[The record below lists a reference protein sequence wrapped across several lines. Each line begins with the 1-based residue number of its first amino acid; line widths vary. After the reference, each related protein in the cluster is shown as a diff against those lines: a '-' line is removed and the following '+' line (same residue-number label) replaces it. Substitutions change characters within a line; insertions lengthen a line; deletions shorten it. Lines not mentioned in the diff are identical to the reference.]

1 MALKCWSR
9 VMLKVASSSVSIK
22 HRFKVFAMS
31 ITQSARVKS
40 LRHEAEG
47 IVSVE
52 LFPAN
57 GGTFAPFTAGS
68 HIDLHLPNGVVRSY
82 SLMSSP
88 NDQNRYVV
96 GVLNDR
102 NSRGGSR
109 WVHDHLRVAAPLSVS
124 LPRNNF
130 PLNVEATH
138 SVLVAG
144 GIGITPLYCMLRQLL
159 ELGKSVELI
168 YCARSRKEAALLEAL
183 ADEDLQV
190 TYHFDEEQGG
200 PPDLIAL
207 LADRPGDAHFYCCG
221 PAPMLTGFEHACEA
235 LDYANVHIERF
246 SAIEQVAGTAAA
258 DEGYQVVLSK
268 SALTLEVPAGKPL
281 LDVLLDA
288 GVDVEYSCCE
298 GICGACETRVLDGEV
313 AHRDS
318 VLSNGVRD
326 SNKVMMICVSG
337 CKGRRLVLD
346 L

>member
-1 MALKCWSR
+1 
-9 VMLKVASSSVSIK
+9 MLKVASSSVSIK

-31 ITQSARVKS
+31 VTQSARVKN

-47 IVSVE
+47 ILSIE

-57 GGTFAPFTAGS
+57 GATLAPFTAGS
-68 HIDLHLPNGVVRSY
+68 HIDLHLPHGLVRSY
-82 SLMSSP
+82 SLMNSP
-88 NDQNRYVV
+88 DEQNRYVV

-109 WVHDHLRVAAPLSVS
+109 WVHDYLRVGAPLSIS

-130 PLNVEATH
+130 PLEVTATH

-144 GIGITPLYCMLRQLL
+144 GIGITPLYCMLHQLL
-159 ELGKSVELI
+159 ALGKSVELI
-168 YCARSRKEAALLEAL
+168 YCARSRNEAALLEAL
-183 ADEDLQV
+183 AAEDV
-190 TYHFDEEQGG
+190 KITYHFDEEQGG

-207 LADRPGDAHFYCCG
+207 LADRPGGAHFYCCG
-221 PAPMLTGFEHACEA
+221 PAAMLAGFERACES

-246 SAIEQVAGTAAA
+246 SAIEQAAGTAAG
-258 DEGYQVVLSK
+258 DEGYQVVLKS

-298 GICGACETRVLDGEV
+298 GTCGACETRVLEGEV

-318 VLSNGVRD
+318 VLSKAIRE

-337 CKGRRLVLD
+337 CKGSRLVLD